1 MGSWDVYC
9 AICGACFGGAA
20 VGKPKPKP
28 KGKQWQTGTKTST
41 PDEGAGE
48 DEGKEEEYDSDE
60 EDYDSDEE
68 EYTYDGD
75 VIHEKDLEWLLKLR
89 VLGFNPDAPGINKY
103 VSTRS
108 PASHIILV

>member
-1 MGSWDVYC
+1 MGSWDIYC

-20 VGKPKPKP
+20 VGKPGPKP
-28 KGKQWQTGTKTST
+28 GGTQQQQGTQTSV

-48 DEGKEEEYDSDE
+48 GEGREEEYDSDE
-60 EDYDSDEE
+60 E
-68 EYTYDGD
+68 EYGYDGD

-103 VSTRS
+103 VGTRS
-108 PASHIILV
+108 PASNMILV